1 MLDLLPRSSTHIARI
16 AGRRRRF
23 ALGLAAFGGA
33 ALLALAAAVGSLR
46 GASSAPT
53 PRTPARS
60 GLASI
65 PLAAQGQIS
74 AALGREQSG
83 YRLVGLRARNRAQR
97 FGAVF
102 SREGAS
108 IDSGSLDVADTVVI
122 RPDPAP
128 QILVS

>member
-1 MLDLLPRSSTHIARI
+1 MLDLLTRSSTHIARI

-33 ALLALAAAVGSLR
+33 ALLALAAAVGSLS

-65 PLAAQGQIS
+65 PLAAQERADDVIG
-74 AALGREQSG
+74 AAGADD
-83 YRLVGLRARNRAQR
+83 RAAAR
-97 FGAVF
+97 
-102 SREGAS
+102 
-108 IDSGSLDVADTVVI
+108 TH
-122 RPDPAP
+122 AP
-128 QILVS
+128 S